1 MKNELHGQAHGI
13 VFLQKD
19 ALSRETPVKLRRR
32 ISWLMGTLQRSLFPK
47 LEESWNAPLTEKE
60 KQLISILELV
70 QVERFV
76 PKSSDTQWL
85 GRKLRERESIARSF
99 VAKSVYGYPFTSSL
113 IEALKT
119 TPSLRKICGFEKVS
133 DITSESTFSRAF
145 GEFADSGLGDR
156 VHEALVERSLKTE
169 LVGHISRDSTA
180 IEGREKPAKKPP
192 KQNPSPKKRGRRPKG
207 EQSEP
212 KEETRLERQVHQS
225 AEQALDE
232 LPVVCDVGTKK
243 NSKGHKVSWIG
254 YKFHADVNDCGL
266 PVSVAM
272 TSASLHDSQVAI
284 PLMKI
289 SSSKI
294 TYCYDL
300 MDSAYDAGQICEVS
314 RSLGHV
320 PIIDK
325 NSRGKDIIPMAPHE
339 AARYK
344 ERTAAERFNSRLK
357 EEFGANNIM
366 VRGALKVKAHLM
378 FGVIAIFADQL
389 LKLVT

>member
-1 MKNELHGQAHGI
+1 
-13 VFLQKD
+13 
-19 ALSRETPVKLRRR
+19 VKLRKR
-32 ISWLMGTLQRSLFPK
+32 ISWLMGTLQRTLFPK
-47 LEESWNAPLTEKE
+47 LEECWETPLTEKE
-60 KQLISILELV
+60 KQLVSTLELV
-70 QVERFV
+70 LIERFV
-76 PKSSDTQWL
+76 PKSSDTQWF

-99 VAKSVYGYPFTSSL
+99 VAKSIYGYPFTSSL

-119 TPSLRKICGFEKVS
+119 TPSLRRICGFEKVS
-133 DITSESTFSRAF
+133 DIPSESTFSRAF
-145 GEFADSGLGDR
+145 GEFANSGLGER
-156 VHEALVERSLKTE
+156 VHEALVERSLKME

-180 IEGREKPAKKPP
+180 IVGREKPVKKSS
-192 KQNPSPKKRGRRPKG
+192 KQKPVQRKRGRRAQG
-207 EQSEP
+207 EQAEP
-212 KEETRLERQVHQS
+212 LEVKRLERQLHQS
-225 AEQALDE
+225 AEQALEE
-232 LPVVCDVGTKK
+232 LPVACDVGAKK
-243 NSKGHKVSWIG
+243 DSKGYKVIWIG

-284 PLMKI
+284 PLMKM
-289 SSSKI
+289 STSKV
-294 TYCYDL
+294 TYLYDV
-300 MDSAYDAGQICEVS
+300 MDSAYDAGPIYEVS

-339 AARYK
+339 ASRYK
-344 ERTAAERFNSRLK
+344 ERSAVERFNSRLK